1 MMDVYEELKDIQY
14 TQAIWKCA
22 HMMILVINN
31 VNNNSNIKNWE
42 IQK

>member
-14 TQAIWKCA
+14 TQAKWKCA
-22 HMMILVINN
+22 HMMILVNNN
-31 VNNNSNIKNWE
+31 VNNNSNIKNRK